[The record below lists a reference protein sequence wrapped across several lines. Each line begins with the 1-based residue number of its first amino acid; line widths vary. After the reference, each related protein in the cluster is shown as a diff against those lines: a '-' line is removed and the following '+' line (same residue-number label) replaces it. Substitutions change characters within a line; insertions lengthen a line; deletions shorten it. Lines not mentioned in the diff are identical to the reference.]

1 MTKEEK
7 IQEFVDS
14 EEPLQSQGTE
24 EAVDY
29 FEASW
34 LDRMHSFLRW
44 QIIAPK
50 PNVPFGKSISD
61 SVLKELIDSKEALIR
76 LIKMRG
82 MIEGDELV
90 MVGGLDPKSPRSLT
104 IETDNPSISSLSKAD
119 FHSYFERRGVYAWIF
134 KELAEAQDSYKEE
147 LARRKKIARSKRER
161 H

>member
-1 MTKEEK
+1 MTKEDK
-7 IQEFVDS
+7 TQEFDNS
-14 EEPLQSQGTE
+14 EELLADKGTE
-24 EAVDY
+24 EAVDD

-50 PNVPFGKSISD
+50 PSVPFGKSISD
-61 SVLKELIDSKEALIR
+61 SVLKELIECKEVLIR

-119 FHSYFERRGVYAWIF
+119 FHSYFERRGVYTWIF
-134 KELAEAQDSYKEE
+134 KELEETQKSYKEE
-147 LARRKKIARSKRER
+147 LIRRKKIAKSKKEK